1 MSYLVVCPLTEIE
14 TVAKQHQPQHMISL
28 VEPSTCVP
36 RPPTIP
42 QDRHLFLG
50 MNDIAVS
57 QTGLTVPEEK
67 HVKALL
73 SFAQDW
79 YQTAEK
85 HPLLIHCW
93 MGISRSTAA
102 AFIIACACAPYRL
115 EQEIA
120 AELRFAAPFAT
131 PNARLIAIGDAL
143 LARQGRMVEAIRQ
156 IGRGAFA
163 ATGYPFTLNIQSV

>member
-1 MSYLVVCPLTEIE
+1 
-14 TVAKQHQPQHMISL
+14 
-28 VEPSTCVP
+28 
-36 RPPTIP
+36 
-42 QDRHLFLG
+42 
-50 MNDIAVS
+50 MNDIAVN
-57 QTGLTVPEEK
+57 QAGLTAPETK

-102 AFIIACACAPYRL
+102 AFIIACAVAPHRL

-120 AELRFAAPFAT
+120 AQLRFAAPFAT
-131 PNARLIAIGDAL
+131 PNARLIALADDL
-143 LARQGRMVEAIRQ
+143 LARQGRMAEAIRQ

-163 ATGYPFTLNIQSV
+163 STGQPFILEV